1 MWELIAMLIKYII
14 NTIPKWVLLLIFQ
27 EKIRCMEQ
35 DLKPGCLFFFF
46 YTRCYNIQN
55 HGQDQYHDRFC
66 SSNSGKETELHM
78 GISSPLFYILTQN
91 QRLTG

>member
-1 MWELIAMLIKYII
+1 MGSTI
-14 NTIPKWVLLLIFQ
+14 NISRENSLYGAGLETW
-27 EKIRCMEQ
+27 MS
-35 DLKPGCLFFFF
+35 FFFF

>member
-1 MWELIAMLIKYII
+1 MQI
-14 NTIPKWVLLLIFQ
+14 LLLIFQ

-78 GISSPLFYILTQN
+78 GLEPGFLAFHARILSTT
-91 QRLTG
+91 RT